1 MIGSRSDARAG
12 PGASGDG
19 WPAGSSSL
27 HETFLRSRTQE
38 VGEDHC
44 FICGRHIP
52 KGSPQ
57 RTKDHVFPRW
67 LLKEMGVWQ
76 SGVTTIA
83 GRRIGYRT
91 MTAPCCQVCN
101 GIDFGMVEGR
111 VRDAYH
117 GGPDAFG
124 ALDRRDLFLWLGK
137 IAYGLAYVECWLASE
152 VGSQDAA
159 RLVEGEPLR
168 GLELLHFLLQA
179 ASGAVTWSP
188 AVPGPAGFHMFECL
202 DDDPDR
208 RFDHLDDPRVPII
221 GLRIGPIGVV
231 GVLTDWGASERARSP
246 RLDAGPGA
254 ALGPALFRE
263 LYGRLAA
270 EAAAPRGATNYEVLG
285 GDVVTVRA
293 TARERRRRW

>member
-1 MIGSRSDARAG
+1 MTGSRRDASAGQVAPGRRARCT
-12 PGASGDG
+12 
-19 WPAGSSSL
+19 SL

-38 VGEDHC
+38 LGEDHC

-67 LLKEMGVWQ
+67 LLKEMGVWR

-117 GGPDAFG
+117 GGADAFA

-137 IAYGLAYVECWLASE
+137 IAYGLAYVERGLAGE
-152 VGSQDAA
+152 A
-159 RLVEGEPLR
+159 RTKDDGRIREPLR
-168 GLELLHFLLQA
+168 GLELLHLLLQA

-188 AVPGPAGFHMFECL
+188 PVPGPASLHVIECL
-202 DDDPDR
+202 DDDPER
-208 RFDHLDDPRVPII
+208 RFEHLDDPRVPII

-246 RLDAGPGA
+246 RRDAASETAP
-254 ALGPALFRE
+254 GPAQFRE

-270 EAAAPRGATNYEVLG
+270 DAASRGATSYEVVS

-293 TARERRRRW
+293 TARG